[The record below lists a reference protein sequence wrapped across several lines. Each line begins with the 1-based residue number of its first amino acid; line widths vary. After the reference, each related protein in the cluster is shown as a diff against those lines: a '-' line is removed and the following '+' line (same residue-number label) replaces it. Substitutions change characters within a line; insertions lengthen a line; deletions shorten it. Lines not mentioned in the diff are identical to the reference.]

1 MASLDRI
8 TAVVL
13 DWNLPDYTSRCV
25 SALVEDGVPSDRIVI
40 VENGPT
46 AETWTRIRAEHTACV
61 LVRIDQNAGFA
72 RANNIGARAL
82 PGDAYLFVNND
93 AFVHAAGSVGR
104 LLGAVEQGN
113 GIAVPRLLN
122 EDLSLQPS
130 VAPFTTPSVALV
142 RASGLSRFV
151 PNEWQPRLSTHWDHA
166 SSRRI
171 ESAIGPVL
179 MVDSAAWE
187 ALGGFRETSFM
198 YAEDLDL
205 CWRADEQGL
214 RSWFVAEAEFVH
226 LGGTSS
232 STRWTSR
239 ERAARI
245 GRAEAAM
252 IREHLSPV
260 RASLTLA
267 VMRAGLAARIAS
279 FRAIGRNEA
288 AESCRG
294 FFHGYGA
301 NLDPSPKTEESEL
314 QVEVLGP
321 VG

>member
-46 AETWTRIRAEHTACV
+46 AETWRRIRAEHPAGV
-61 LVRIDQNAGFA
+61 LLRIYQNAGFA

-93 AFVHAAGSVGR
+93 AFVHAPGSVGR

-151 PNEWQPRLSTHWDHA
+151 PN
-166 SSRRI
+166 
-171 ESAIGPVL
+171 
-179 MVDSAAWE
+179 
-187 ALGGFRETSFM
+187 
-198 YAEDLDL
+198 
-205 CWRADEQGL
+205 
-214 RSWFVAEAEFVH
+214 
-226 LGGTSS
+226 
-232 STRWTSR
+232 
-239 ERAARI
+239 
-245 GRAEAAM
+245 
-252 IREHLSPV
+252 
-260 RASLTLA
+260 
-267 VMRAGLAARIAS
+267 
-279 FRAIGRNEA
+279 
-288 AESCRG
+288 
-294 FFHGYGA
+294 
-301 NLDPSPKTEESEL
+301 
-314 QVEVLGP
+314 
-321 VG
+321 